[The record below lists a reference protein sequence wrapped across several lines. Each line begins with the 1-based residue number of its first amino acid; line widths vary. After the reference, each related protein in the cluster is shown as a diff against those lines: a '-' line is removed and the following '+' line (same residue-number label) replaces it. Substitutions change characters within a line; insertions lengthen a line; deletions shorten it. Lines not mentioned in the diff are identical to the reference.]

1 MAHEVPPPTPKKS
14 TCAMHKCFYFLW
26 AQLGLNQRPPDY
38 ELGNFLLYFY
48 VKYLYFTIFVRCLQR
63 FQIYQF
69 Y

>member
-1 MAHEVPPPTPKKS
+1 
-14 TCAMHKCFYFLW
+14 MHKCFYCPW
-26 AQLGLNQRPPDY
+26 AQLDLNQRPPDY